1 MLRDLSDSV
10 TQCRHPLEK
19 KVRPPAAAPPTFL
32 WILWDGFD
40 KFLECEC
47 STSTKYG
54 PRGRGLGT
62 RFSRTVDAR

>member
-47 STSTKYG
+47 STSTKLY
-54 PRGRGLGT
+54 
-62 RFSRTVDAR
+62 